1 MVVYYYYYVCT
12 ADTPA
17 RAHLIAHIFAIK
29 EHANLTKIQDKIII
43 SKLDNLVRPTD
54 LQLQPHI
61 VDNASAEDHTTY
73 QSRPF
78 IDLQCHRGVRQLYN
92 NDEYRLA
99 LSAQLKCY
107 QPDHTVLDT
116 IQALHGL
123 ATASTTTLFNIKR
136 QYYKSFICYPKYFK
150 SNIVR
155 IIQGESPYRATVL
168 GKRRLRVGTN
178 APT

>member
-1 MVVYYYYYVCT
+1 MQT
-12 ADTPA
+12 QQTLAKQIKRQLTPNEQK
-17 RAHLIAHIFAIK
+17 HILAIND
-29 EHANLTKIQDKIII
+29 HANLTKIQNNIII
-43 SKLDNLVRPTD
+43 SKLDNLVSPSD

-61 VDNASAEDHTTY
+61 VDNASGDDHYQY

-78 IDLQCHRGVRQLYN
+78 IDLQCHRGTNQLYH

-99 LSAQLKCY
+99 LSTQLKCY
-107 QPDHTVLDT
+107 QPDQTILAT
-116 IQALHGL
+116 IQSLHDL
-123 ATASTTTLFNIKR
+123 DNSSTTILYNIKR

-155 IIQGESPYRATVL
+155 IIQGKSAYRATVL
-168 GKRRLRVGTN
+168 GKRRLRVGIN